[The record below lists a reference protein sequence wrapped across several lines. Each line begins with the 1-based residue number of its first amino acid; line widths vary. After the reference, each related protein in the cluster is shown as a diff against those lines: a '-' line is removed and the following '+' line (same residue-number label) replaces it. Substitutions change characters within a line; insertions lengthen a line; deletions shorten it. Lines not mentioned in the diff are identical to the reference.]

1 MSDHPPTPNEKLP
14 GDPAVRPH
22 SYDGIQ
28 EFDNKLP
35 NWWLWTFY
43 LAVIFTFLY
52 WFIWYDST
60 LLVPD
65 DVRVNAAIAQM
76 DEVRL
81 ANMGEITNET
91 LWEMARNPGFVEAGR
106 AVYLGEGTCAT
117 CHGANLEGG
126 VGVSLVDAEW
136 TWGNQPLSVWATIA
150 EGSPN
155 KNSGMQAWMRQLGPQ
170 KINQVVAFI
179 LSHHDEAAMA
189 SATTLNPPIEPN
201 L

>member
-1 MSDHPPTPNEKLP
+1 MSAHSSPNQKLP
-14 GDPAVRPH
+14 GDPDVRPH
-22 SYDGIQ
+22 SYDGIH

-60 LLVPD
+60 LLETD
-65 DVRVNAAIAQM
+65 SERVNAAIAHM

-81 ANMGEITNET
+81 ANMGELTNDT
-91 LWEMARNPGFVEAGR
+91 LWEMSQNPGFVEAGK
-106 AVYLGEGTCAT
+106 AIFMGEGTCVT
-117 CHGANLEGG
+117 CHGADLTGG
-126 VGVSLVDAEW
+126 VGLNLVDHEW
-136 TWGNQPLSVWATIA
+136 KWGNQPMSVWAVVSG
-150 EGSPN
+150 GSPDV
-155 KNSGMQAWMRQLGPQ
+155 STGMQSWMNQLGPQ

-179 LSHHDEAAMA
+179 LSHHNPEEMA
-189 SATTLNPPIEPN
+189 TATSLNPPIEPK